1 MAMDGQGI
9 RRGRAAAAAIIAL
22 FLAAA
27 CASAAPTRIAGTVTS
42 APSAS
47 TEATPASSVGPSA
60 TATEIV
66 LPATASAVITLAATQ
81 SPTHKPTPAP
91 TSRAAACTA
100 SAKYKAVFADG
111 AAKAAFDVYCPVLP
125 AGWSIAGASYYKR
138 PVGSE
143 LDATYKGPGGALIQF
158 PQGAN
163 CTTSAVACSVAV
175 GILGPI
181 SFGNLTG
188 QLDLYDATPSYVV
201 YVNPGTTHGY
211 TMVGYGMTQT
221 QFIAFSAAMKKVP
234 K

>member
-1 MAMDGQGI
+1 MNEQGT
-9 RRGRAAAAAIIAL
+9 RRGRAAAAAVIAL

-27 CASAAPTRIAGTVTS
+27 CASAAPTRIAGTLTS
-42 APSAS
+42 TPSAS
-47 TEATPASSVGPSA
+47 VLASPTSSVGPAS
-60 TATEIV
+60 TSTESV
-66 LPATASAVITLAATQ
+66 LPATASTVVTLAPTQ
-81 SPTHKPTPAP
+81 SPTHKPTPVP

-111 AAKAAFDVYCPVLP
+111 AAKAGFDIYCPVLP

-158 PQGAN
+158 LQGAN
-163 CTTSAVACSVAV
+163 CTTSTVACSVAV

-181 SFGNLTG
+181 SFGHLTG
-188 QLDLYDATPSYVV
+188 QLDLYDATPTYVV

-211 TMVGYGMTQT
+211 TMLGYGMTQT

>member
-1 MAMDGQGI
+1 MDAQGN
-9 RRGRAAAAAIIAL
+9 RRGRAAAAAVIAL

-27 CASAAPTRIAGTVTS
+27 CASAAPTRIPGAVTS
-42 APSAS
+42 APSA
-47 TEATPASSVGPSA
+47 TTAATPTSSVGPAA

-66 LPATASAVITLAATQ
+66 LPATASPVATLTP
-81 SPTHKPTPAP
+81 SHTPTHKPTPAP

-100 SAKYKAVFADG
+100 SAKFKAVFADG
-111 AAKAAFDVYCPVLP
+111 AAKAAFDVYCAVLP
-125 AGWSIAGASYYKR
+125 AGWSLQGASYYKR

-143 LDATYKGPGGALIQF
+143 LDATYKGPGGAVIQF
-158 PQGAN
+158 LQGAN

-181 SFGNLTG
+181 SFGHLTG
-188 QLDLYDATPSYVV
+188 QLDLYDATPTYVV

-211 TMVGYGMTQT
+211 TMLGYGMTQT